1 MVEAKVRFKF
11 PTTLI
16 NKVNFDHSEL
26 DTQKIISWNW
36 FHGKTLM
43 SNSKVKR
50 WLLNSDIFLWYS
62 KVFLEMLLVKFW
74 HFQKYVR
81 NLFKKMSQLKSQ
93 HLTWSGPLNLEMTKL
108 LVDFVKVLKIRKI
121 DFTEKLLNKVNF
133 FEVDWTPMIVF
144 FATLCIILTICYG
157 CYWCAEDEGLFFV
170 QRTSQVKPRV
180 LK

>member
-62 KVFLEMLLVKFW
+62 NVFLEMLLVKFW

-108 LVDFVKVLKIRKI
+108 LVDFVKVYSKFVKLISRKNYLIRLIFLKWIGHLWLYFLLHFALFWQFVMGAIGVRKMK
-121 DFTEKLLNKVNF
+121 DYF
-133 FEVDWTPMIVF
+133 
-144 FATLCIILTICYG
+144 
-157 CYWCAEDEGLFFV
+157 LFKE
-170 QRTSQVKPRV
+170 QVK
-180 LK
+180 